1 MASTAPVAS
10 IDPGAVGTRAA
21 YGRGPFS
28 EFMPVRWQPYDGGE
42 PIYSVK
48 RNHGIKGVFKLH
60 NVNDAINDRRSF
72 LDKILLEYCICDS
85 SYPIVT
91 VSDMLYS
98 PYPWDAAAQ
107 GNILGEVAER
117 IARRITKYFLKHWSK
132 LGRMGGIFDEGFDPN
147 SCDEYIVAHTEE
159 YVLKIRRY
167 PNLIILRQT
176 GEVGSE
182 ARGKFGY
189 ENIKELDG
197 FFDYRYAGRRHI
209 LVLESK
215 LERINVNCADL
226 IGNLFGPLMKLFP
239 GAAFSY
245 VLFTDRRSI
254 LARGSY
260 ESLRQLRALPVK
272 IYEELAPYGIDAL
285 FFTFNESRD
294 DFERIKDFLITQYR
308 SICNLGVTL
317 YGKTVITA
325 KELVVFDGGETPH
338 IKLIKDASTGL
349 WREIPLRHKS

>member
-1 MASTAPVAS
+1 M
-10 IDPGAVGTRAA
+10 RMEQN
-21 YGRGPFS
+21 PFS
-28 EFMPVRWQPYDGGE
+28 EFIPVRWQPYEDSG

-48 RNHGIKGVFKLH
+48 RNHGVKGFFKLH
-60 NVNDAINDRRSF
+60 NVNDAINDGRMPT
-72 LDKILLEYCICDS
+72 DKILLEYCIGES

-91 VSDMLYS
+91 VSDMLDS
-98 PYPWDAAAQ
+98 PYPWDISAQ

-132 LGRMGGIFDEGFDPN
+132 LGRMGGLFDQGFDPKRR
-147 SCDEYIVAHTEE
+147 DDYIVAHTEE

-176 GEVGSE
+176 GETGE
-182 ARGKFGY
+182 RARGKFGY

-215 LERINVNCADL
+215 LERINVNCDDL
-226 IGNLFGPLMKLFP
+226 IDNLFGPLKKLFP

-245 VLFTDRRSI
+245 VLFTDTRSI
-254 LARGSY
+254 LVRGDN
-260 ESLRQLRALPVK
+260 LRQLKPLPIK
-272 IYEELAPYGIDAL
+272 IYEELSPHGVDAV
-285 FFTFNESRD
+285 FFTFNESRE

-308 SICNLGVTL
+308 SISKLGVTL
-317 YGKTVITA
+317 YGKTVVTD
-325 KELVVFDGGETPH
+325 KELIVFDGGETPH
-338 IKLIKDASTGL
+338 IKLIKDAATGL
-349 WREIPLRHKS
+349 WREVPLRHKS

>member
-1 MASTAPVAS
+1 MEQS
-10 IDPGAVGTRAA
+10 
-21 YGRGPFS
+21 PFS
-28 EFMPVRWQPYDGGE
+28 EFIPVRWQPYEDGE

-48 RNHGIKGVFKLH
+48 RNHGIRGAFKLH
-60 NVNDAINDRRSF
+60 NVNDAINDRRTLF
-72 LDKILLEYCICDS
+72 DKILLEYCIGEC

-91 VSDMLYS
+91 VSDLLSS
-98 PYPWDAAAQ
+98 PYPWDTAAQ

-132 LGRMGGIFDEGFDPN
+132 LGRMGGLFDQGFDPK
-147 SCDEYIVAHTEE
+147 SSDDYIVAHTKE
-159 YVLKIRRY
+159 YVLKIQRY

-176 GEVGSE
+176 GETGE
-182 ARGKFGY
+182 WARGKFGY

-215 LERINVNCADL
+215 LERINVNCEDL
-226 IGNLFGPLMKLFP
+226 IGNLFVPLSKLFP

-254 LARGSY
+254 LVRGSH
-260 ESLRQLRALPVK
+260 ESLRRLKPLPIK
-272 IYEELAPYGIDAL
+272 IYEELAPHGIDAL

-308 SICNLGVTL
+308 SIRKLGVTL
-317 YGKTVITA
+317 YGKTVVTD
-325 KELVVFDGGETPH
+325 KELIVFDGGETPH
-338 IKLIKDASTGL
+338 IKLVKDAASGL
-349 WREIPLRHKS
+349 WREVLLRHKS